1 MFVTTYSSTDT
12 APMSAVCKVDF
23 DLQGVLSVSTCSTL
37 LEPPGVWVC
46 LCVCVCVCVC
56 MCVCMCACVWV
67 CLWVC
72 VCHGQVTCVLG

>member
-37 LEPPGVWVC
+37 LEPPGVCVFMC
-46 LCVCVCVCVC
+46 VFLCVCVCVCVLVSVGVC
-56 MCVCMCACVWV
+56 VCVCMCVFV
-67 CLWVC
+67 MVK
-72 VCHGQVTCVLG
+72 

>member
-37 LEPPGVWVC
+37 LEPPGVC
-46 LCVCVCVCVC
+46 LCVCVCEFMCVCECVLVCVYVCVC
-56 MCVCMCACVWV
+56 
-67 CLWVC
+67 VC
-72 VCHGQVTCVLG
+72 VCHGQVTCFGLV

>member
-37 LEPPGVWVC
+37 LEPPGAYVFVCACVCLCVCVRVCVCVC
-46 LCVCVCVCVC
+46 LCVCVCVCQWSSDLCFGLV
-56 MCVCMCACVWV
+56 
-67 CLWVC
+67 
-72 VCHGQVTCVLG
+72 